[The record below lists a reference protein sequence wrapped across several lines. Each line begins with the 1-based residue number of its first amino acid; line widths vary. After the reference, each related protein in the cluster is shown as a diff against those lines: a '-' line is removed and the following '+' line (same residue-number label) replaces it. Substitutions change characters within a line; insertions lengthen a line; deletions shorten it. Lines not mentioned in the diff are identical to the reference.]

1 MVLEIC
7 IDSIESVKNAVNGK
21 ASRLE
26 ICSSLSEGGL
36 TPSLGLINFTKQ
48 YTNIPIYSMIRI
60 RSGNF
65 NYTQDEMDA
74 MIYDLKLLKNHNV
87 DGFVFG
93 ALDENNKIQKE
104 YCHKI
109 VEAARPK
116 PVTFHR
122 AFDEVD
128 EPFIAL
134 NEIINLGFE
143 RILTSGKKNTAIEG
157 IELIKQLVDKADDKI
172 IIMPG
177 SGITCDNISLI
188 KNSTGAKEFHA
199 SAKVPVDNRNTKNS
213 IKIGDNIDKPIM
225 ITNEKIVKQLIDIL
239 NNE

>member
-7 IDSIESVKNAVNGK
+7 IDSIESVKNAVNGG
-21 ASRLE
+21 ANRLE

-36 TPSLGLINFTKQ
+36 TPTLGLINFTKQ

-65 NYTQDEMDA
+65 NYTQEEIDA

-87 DGFVFG
+87 DGFVF
-93 ALDENNKIQKE
+93 
-104 YCHKI
+104 
-109 VEAARPK
+109 AARPK

-157 IELIKQLVDKADDKI
+157 IELIKQLVEKADDKI

-199 SAKVPVDNRNTKNS
+199 SAK
-213 IKIGDNIDKPIM
+213 
-225 ITNEKIVKQLIDIL
+225 IT
-239 NNE
+239 